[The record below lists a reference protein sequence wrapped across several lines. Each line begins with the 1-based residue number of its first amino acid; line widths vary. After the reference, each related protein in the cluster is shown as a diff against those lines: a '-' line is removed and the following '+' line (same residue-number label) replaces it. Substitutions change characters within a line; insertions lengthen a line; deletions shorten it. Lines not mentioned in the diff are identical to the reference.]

1 MSMLLEIESCV
12 TKFLVNYGQKALFVV
27 GFYQI
32 EIVIFLGKGAFPMAV
47 KRIGVPN
54 GTSGRTS
61 GLSFR
66 NVQSG
71 QSQSSQGLRQT
82 RRTSDATLQ
91 DQQSAAYQLH
101 FAPRS
106 FFIEDDFND
115 ITIEELAQ
123 FMERE
128 DDYVEETKTDEDSQE
143 QQKAPPV
150 PDQPVDQRK
159 VAAVAAYDWF
169 ATL

>member
-1 MSMLLEIESCV
+1 
-12 TKFLVNYGQKALFVV
+12 
-27 GFYQI
+27 
-32 EIVIFLGKGAFPMAV
+32 MAV

-71 QSQSSQGLRQT
+71 QSQNSQGLRQT
-82 RRTSDATLQ
+82 KRTSNANLQ
-91 DQQSAAYQLH
+91 DQQSAAYQIN
-101 FAPRS
+101 FASRS

-128 DDYVEETKTDEDSQE
+128 EDYVEEAKTDEDSQE
-143 QQKAPPV
+143 QQQQAPPV

>member
-1 MSMLLEIESCV
+1 
-12 TKFLVNYGQKALFVV
+12 
-27 GFYQI
+27 
-32 EIVIFLGKGAFPMAV
+32 MAI

-54 GTSGRTS
+54 GTSGRSS

-71 QSQSSQGLRQT
+71 QSQSSQGLRQSQRT
-82 RRTSDATLQ
+82 RDVTSQ
-91 DQQSAAYQLH
+91 GQQSSAYQIN
-101 FAPRS
+101 FTPRS

-123 FMERE
+123 FMDR
-128 DDYVEETKTDEDSQE
+128 DDDFVEEASTEEAQSQE
-143 QQKAPPV
+143 QQQPEPPQ
-150 PDQPVDQRK
+150 PEQPVDKRK

>member
-1 MSMLLEIESCV
+1 MPIRKITTLKENS
-12 TKFLVNYGQKALFVV
+12 
-27 GFYQI
+27 
-32 EIVIFLGKGAFPMAV
+32 
-47 KRIGVPN
+47 
-54 GTSGRTS
+54 TSR
-61 GLSFR
+61 LSFR
-66 NVQSG
+66 GGVQSD
-71 QSQSSQGLRQT
+71 QSQRSRATSAT
-82 RRTSDATLQ
+82 RRLSAQ
-91 DQQSAAYQLH
+91 EQQSAAYQVNV
-101 FAPRS
+101 AYRK

-128 DDYVEETKTDEDSQE
+128 EDYVEEAKTDEDSQE
-143 QQKAPPV
+143 QQQQAPPV

>member
-1 MSMLLEIESCV
+1 
-12 TKFLVNYGQKALFVV
+12 
-27 GFYQI
+27 
-32 EIVIFLGKGAFPMAV
+32 MAI

-54 GTSGRTS
+54 GTSGRSS

-71 QSQSSQGLRQT
+71 QSQSSQGLRQSQRT
-82 RRTSDATLQ
+82 RDVTSQ
-91 DQQSAAYQLH
+91 GQQSSAYQIN
-101 FAPRS
+101 FTPRS

-123 FMERE
+123 FMER
-128 DDYVEETKTDEDSQE
+128 DDDFVEETSTEESQE
-143 QQKAPPV
+143 QDQQQQAPP
-150 PDQPVDQRK
+150 PPPEQPVDQRK

>member
-1 MSMLLEIESCV
+1 
-12 TKFLVNYGQKALFVV
+12 
-27 GFYQI
+27 
-32 EIVIFLGKGAFPMAV
+32 MAI

-54 GTSGRTS
+54 GTSGRSS

-71 QSQSSQGLRQT
+71 SSQSSQGLRQAQRT
-82 RRTSDATLQ
+82 RDVTSQ
-91 DQQSAAYQLH
+91 GQQSSAYQIN
-101 FAPRS
+101 FTPRS
-106 FFIEDDFND
+106 FFIEEDFND

-123 FMERE
+123 FMER
-128 DDYVEETKTDEDSQE
+128 DDDFVEETSTEESQE
-143 QQKAPPV
+143 QDQQQQAPP
-150 PDQPVDQRK
+150 PPPEQPVDQRK